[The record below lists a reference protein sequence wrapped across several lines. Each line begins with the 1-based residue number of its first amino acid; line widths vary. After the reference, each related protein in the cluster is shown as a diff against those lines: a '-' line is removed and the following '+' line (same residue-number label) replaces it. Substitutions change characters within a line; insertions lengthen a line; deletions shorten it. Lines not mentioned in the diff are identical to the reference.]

1 MKEENL
7 QNTKG
12 WLLGGENDACGSR
25 TPRVFFPGVCGQ
37 EVKSFL
43 V

>member
-12 WLLGGENDACGSR
+12 WLLGGENGACGSR
-25 TPRVFFPGVCGQ
+25 TPRVYVPGVCGQ
-37 EVKSFL
+37 GVESFF